1 MSKQWDLEKSKRHIK
16 VNGKQR
22 IMMPMRR
29 EYIKFNH
36 YKRKL
41 KSTFIIHTDSE
52 SILVPEDNVKKSP
65 IEYYTKKH
73 PNQIACIYELMI
85 TLLSL
90 SRHI

>member
-1 MSKQWDLEKSKRHIK
+1 MEKSKRHIK

-52 SILVPEDNVKKSP
+52 SILVPEDNVKKKS
-65 IEYYTKKH
+65 IEYYTKKTK
-73 PNQIACIYELMI
+73 IR
-85 TLLSL
+85 LLAFMS
-90 SRHI
+90 